1 MVTAF
6 VLSRGGSLG
15 AVQVGKRPHEPACF
29 YPVGVGN
36 QRSASRASSHWVET
50 ETWHAY

>member
-6 VLSRGGSLG
+6 VLSGGGSLG
-15 AVQVGKRPHEPACF
+15 AVQVGMRAHEPACL
-29 YPVGVGN
+29 YPVGAGN